1 MKMAVCSAAL
11 AALCF
16 VSFAAAEPD
25 RTPAA
30 EITDA
35 KDPKFLTAQTRKQ
48 GGVMP
53 PEQLALDFR
62 HLDLSTKVFPDEKRI
77 ESTAVLT
84 LGTSMKLAE
93 LILDLYPKFT
103 IHRIEINGR
112 AVAPA
117 QYSNPEGQLIPR
129 ASSGSNYRET
139 STRAR
144 RSGRA
149 SSIRARLPS
158 PSAHPGKAAPPGSRR
173 RMGNRPGSI
182 LLYGAA
188 AATC

>member
-1 MKMAVCSAAL
+1 MKMAICSAAL

-16 VSFAAAEPD
+16 VSSAAAEPD

-30 EITDA
+30 DITDP
-35 KDPKFLTAQTRKQ
+35 KDPKFLTAHTRKQ
-48 GGVMP
+48 GGVIP

-84 LGTSMKLAE
+84 LGTSMNLTE
-93 LILDLYPKFT
+93 LVLDLYPKFT
-103 IHRIEINGR
+103 IHRIDDQRSHGG
-112 AVAPA
+112 AGSSTP
-117 QYSNPEGQLIPR
+117 IPK
-129 ASSGSNYRET
+129 ASCGSNYRGR
-139 STRAR
+139 SPRAR
-144 RSGRA
+144 RSRRA
-149 SSIRARLPS
+149 SSTPARRRS
-158 PSAHPGKAAPPGSRR
+158 PSALPGRVAPPGSRR
-173 RMGNRPGSI
+173 RTENRPGST